1 MTIQWPKWHRVVLRV
16 ILPLVIL
23 WLLWLWL
30 DGPVITQL
38 LLNAQLS
45 WLMLG
50 LCLLVTQT
58 VLSAYRWQLTAK
70 QLGQLIATRRAIS
83 EYFLSMLC
91 NLTLPGGVVG
101 DAGRV
106 WRGRSEV
113 GLKRSA
119 AAVLLDRVA
128 GQIAMVAAL
137 LVGLVLAWVNAATGR
152 SEQAG
157 QGIWLLLACVLILTV
172 LLWRGPRWLR
182 SIGQVMHLAW
192 LTKAAWPGQLS
203 LSLLI
208 VSCNLGAFAACAA
221 AVGAHLSWEQALV
234 VLPLT
239 LAVMVLPVSVAGWG
253 VREATAAALWPM
265 AAVSSEL
272 AVAASIAYG
281 LVATASALPGLI
293 VPYCKNWLEPTT
305 DASTK
310 SA

>member
-1 MTIQWPKWHRVVLRV
+1 MRLQWPKWQQVTLRVVLPVV
-16 ILPLVIL
+16 ILT
-23 WLLWLWL
+23 LLWHWL
-30 DGPVITQL
+30 DGQVIAQL

-45 WLMLG
+45 WLLLG
-50 LCLLVTQT
+50 LVLLVTQT
-58 VLSAYRWQLTAK
+58 VLSALRWQLTAK
-70 QLGQLIATRRAIS
+70 QLGQFITTTRAIS

-106 WRGRSEV
+106 WRGRDEV
-113 GLKRSA
+113 GLKRAA
-119 AAVLLDRVA
+119 AAVFLDRVA

-137 LVGLVLAWVNAATGR
+137 IAGLFMAWINAATGR

-157 QGIWLLLACVLILTV
+157 QGIWLLLACLTILGV

-182 SIGQVMHLAW
+182 AVGQVVHVAW
-192 LTKAAWPGQLS
+192 LTRAAWPGQLT

-221 AVGAHLSWEQALV
+221 AVGAHLTWEHALV

-253 VREATAAALWPM
+253 VREAAAAALWPM
-265 AAVSSEL
+265 ASISSEL

-281 LVATASALPGLI
+281 LVATASALPGLV
-293 VPYCKNWLEPTT
+293 VPYCKNWLNTSPGPR
-305 DASTK
+305 TK
-310 SA
+310 SM

>member
-1 MTIQWPKWHRVVLRV
+1 MTSHAIRLTV
-16 ILPLVIL
+16 IAAKQFSLASV
-23 WLLWLWL
+23 
-30 DGPVITQL
+30 
-38 LLNAQLS
+38 
-45 WLMLG
+45 
-50 LCLLVTQT
+50 
-58 VLSAYRWQLTAK
+58 WQLTAK
-70 QLGQLIATRRAIS
+70 QLGQDILTRRAIS

-106 WRGRSEV
+106 WRGRNEV
-113 GLKRSA
+113 GLKRAA

-137 LVGLVLAWVNAATGR
+137 LLGLVLAWFNAATGR

-157 QGIWLLLACVLILTV
+157 QGIWLLLACGVIIGT

-182 SIGQVMHLAW
+182 SVGKVMHLAW
-192 LTKAAWPGQLS
+192 LTRSAWPGQLS

-208 VSCNLGAFAACAA
+208 VSCNLSAFAACAT

-239 LAVMVLPVSVAGWG
+239 LAVMVLPVSIAGWG

-281 LVATASALPGLI
+281 LVATASALPGLV
-293 VPYCKNWLEPTT
+293 VPYCKNWLDPNTSLS
-305 DASTK
+305 AK

>member
-1 MTIQWPKWHRVVLRV
+1 MTLHWPKWHQVALRVVL
-16 ILPLVIL
+16 PLLIL

-38 LLNAQLS
+38 LFNAKLS
-45 WLMLG
+45 WLLLG
-50 LCLLVTQT
+50 LLLLVIQT
-58 VLSAYRWQLTAK
+58 VLSALRWQLTAK
-70 QLGQLIATRRAIS
+70 QLGQTIPTPRAVS

-106 WRGRSEV
+106 WRGRGEV
-113 GLKRSA
+113 GLKRAA

-128 GQIAMVAAL
+128 GQIAMVGAL
-137 LVGLVLAWVNAATGR
+137 ILGLFLAWINAATGR

-157 QGIWLLLACVLILTV
+157 QGVWLLLACLVILTV

-182 SIGQVMHLAW
+182 SVGKVMHLAW
-192 LTKAAWPGQLS
+192 LTRAAWPGQLT

-221 AVGAHLSWEQALV
+221 AVGAHLTWTHALV

-253 VREATAAALWPM
+253 LREAAAAALWPM
-265 AAVSSEL
+265 ASISSEL

-281 LVATASALPGLI
+281 LAATASALPGLA
-293 VPYCKNWLEPTT
+293 VPYCQNWLNP
-305 DASTK
+305 STEVPVK
-310 SA
+310 SV

>member
-1 MTIQWPKWHRVVLRV
+1 MTLQWPTWQRIALRIV
-16 ILPLVIL
+16 LPLVIL

-38 LLNAQLS
+38 LLNAQMP
-45 WLMLG
+45 WLLLG
-50 LCLLVTQT
+50 ALLLIVQT
-58 VLSAYRWQLTAK
+58 VLSAFRWQLTAK
-70 QLGQLIATRRAIS
+70 QLGQFIATPRAIS

-106 WRGRSEV
+106 WRGRGDV
-113 GLKRSA
+113 GLKRAA

-128 GQIAMVAAL
+128 GQIAMVTAL
-137 LVGLVLAWVNAATGR
+137 LVGLTLAWVNAATGR

-157 QGIWLLLACVLILTV
+157 QGIWLVLAFAAVVTV

-182 SIGQVMHLAW
+182 EVGKVMHLAW
-192 LTKAAWPGQLS
+192 LTRRAWPGQLT

-239 LAVMVLPVSVAGWG
+239 LAVMILPVSVAGWG

-265 AAVSSEL
+265 ASISSEL

-281 LVATASALPGLI
+281 LVATASALPGFV
-293 VPYCKNWLEPTT
+293 VPYCKNWLDP
-305 DASTK
+305 APHSNSNST
-310 SA
+310 

>member
-1 MTIQWPKWHRVVLRV
+1 MTVQWPKWHQVVLR
-16 ILPLVIL
+16 ILLPLVIL

-30 DGPVITQL
+30 DGPVITELLFNAQWPWLLFGL
-38 LLNAQLS
+38 LLLIA
-45 WLMLG
+45 
-50 LCLLVTQT
+50 QT
-58 VLSAYRWQLTAK
+58 VASAFRWQLTAK
-70 QLGQLIATRRAIS
+70 QLGQGIATRRAVS

-113 GLKRSA
+113 GLKRAA
-119 AAVLLDRVA
+119 AAVLLDRGA
-128 GQIAMVAAL
+128 GQIAMVSAL
-137 LVGLVLAWVNAATGR
+137 MVGLTMAWFNAATGQ

-157 QGIWLLLACVLILTV
+157 QGIGLLLACAVVIGT

-182 SIGQVMHLAW
+182 SVGKVMHLAW
-192 LTKAAWPGQLS
+192 LTQSAWPGQLF

-239 LAVMVLPVSVAGWG
+239 LAVMVLPVSIAGWG

-281 LVATASALPGLI
+281 LVATTSALPGLI
-293 VPYCKNWLEPTT
+293 VPYSKNWLEPQTEPRV
-305 DASTK
+305 K
-310 SA
+310 SD

>member
-1 MTIQWPKWHRVVLRV
+1 MTIQWPKWHRVILR
-16 ILPLVIL
+16 IALPLIIL

-30 DGPVITQL
+30 DGPVITELLVNAQWPWLLFGL
-38 LLNAQLS
+38 LLLIA
-45 WLMLG
+45 
-50 LCLLVTQT
+50 QT
-58 VLSAYRWQLTAK
+58 VLSALRWQLTAK
-70 QLGQLIATRRAIS
+70 QLGQTIVTKRAIG
-83 EYFLSMLC
+83 EYFLSMLF

-113 GLKRSA
+113 GLKRAA

-137 LVGLVLAWVNAATGR
+137 LLGLVLAWFNAATGR

-157 QGIWLLLACVLILTV
+157 QGIWLLLACTMIIGT

-182 SIGQVMHLAW
+182 SVGKVMHLAW
-192 LTKAAWPGQLS
+192 LTRSAWPGQLS

-221 AVGAHLSWEQALV
+221 AVGAHLNWEQALV

-239 LAVMVLPVSVAGWG
+239 LAVMVLPVSIAGWG

-281 LVATASALPGLI
+281 LIATASALPGLV
-293 VPYCKNWLEPTT
+293 VPYCKNWLDPNTSLS
-305 DASTK
+305 AK